1 MANQYLDLVA
11 LTGVWG
17 VPEEMHDEF
26 IEFTN
31 VHAEFMVEK
40 SKQAGELELIHYW
53 WANNPRLADS
63 MDMNSEQIGGYQFV
77 LTELYRTEQGLRH
90 HWMEASMFAPV
101 AMEMV
106 KRGLTVEFCNNGRVI
121 HSLWG

>member
-40 SKQAGELELIHYW
+40 SKPAGELELIHYW
-53 WANNPRLADS
+53 WAKNPRLADS

-90 HWMEASMFAPV
+90 HWVEASMFAPV

>member
-40 SKQAGELELIHYW
+40 SKQAGVLELIHYW
-53 WANNPRLADS
+53 WAKNPRLADS

-90 HWMEASMFAPV
+90 HWVEASMFAPV